1 MHRLRTR
8 AGAAGGGACCQG
20 LCSHLGV
27 RTATATDPTDVS
39 SSRADA
45 STSTLAPHRTGGN
58 TFFLWHHLR
67 ASGLADL
74 VQRRV
79 LHEGALYVGASA
91 GSIVAGRSIE
101 PALWKGWDDPA
112 AAGPDTDW
120 EESGAYDAMSLAPS
134 VSFFPHYSDEWA
146 ALCSSR
152 SAELDHKCVLLTDD
166 GNEAFVMGDEPESA
180 PAADPS

>member
-1 MHRLRTR
+1 
-8 AGAAGGGACCQG
+8 
-20 LCSHLGV
+20 LGV
-27 RTATATDPTDVS
+27 RTAAATDPTDVS